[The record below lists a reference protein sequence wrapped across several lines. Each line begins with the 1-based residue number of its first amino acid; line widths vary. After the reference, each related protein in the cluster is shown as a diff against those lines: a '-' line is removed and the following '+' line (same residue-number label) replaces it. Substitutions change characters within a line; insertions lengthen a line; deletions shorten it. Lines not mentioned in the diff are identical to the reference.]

1 VKVLD
6 LFSCCGGA
14 STGLS
19 DGGKNRVVGVD
30 INDGHDYPFEFIK
43 HDVLKLESSFFDE
56 FDLIWAS
63 PPCQQFSIG
72 SKRWLN
78 LGYDMPPNLIPQ
90 TRELLLKTGKPFIIE
105 NVPNAPLR
113 KDLVLCGEMFGLRVI
128 RHRVFEL
135 QGLKVKQ
142 PPHIRHKPRI
152 DKKHSYYSQLA
163 GHGGDSY
170 SYKIEDW
177 KRDIGIDWVNDKEHL
192 VEMIPPLYSKYII
205 NNII

>member
-1 VKVLD
+1 M
-6 LFSCCGGA
+6 
-14 STGLS
+14 STGYS
-19 DGGKNRVVGVD
+19 DGGKNKVVGVD
-30 INDGHDYPFEFIK
+30 INNNHNYPFEFI
-43 HDVLKLESSFFDE
+43 HSDIFKLEPSFFDE
-56 FDLIWAS
+56 FDIIHAS

-90 TRELLLKTGKPFIIE
+90 TRKLLSKTGKPFIIE

-113 KDLVLCGEMFGLRVI
+113 KDLVLCGEMFGLRVV
-128 RHRVFEL
+128 RHRIFEL
-135 QGLKVKQ
+135 EGLKVKQ
-142 PPHIRHKPRI
+142 PKHVRHKPRI

-177 KRDIGIDWVNDKEHL
+177 KKDIGIGWVNDKEHL